1 MDDYTKKVS
10 MDIRQIRY
18 FVSAVKG
25 GSLSAAAK
33 EQFVTVQAV
42 SKALSELE
50 REIGHPLLVRG
61 NHGVRPTVFGE
72 VFFRRASTALGSFNN
87 LQDFV
92 DTASDNASENYLL
105 IALSSPPFKEYRRIL
120 DSLSAF
126 LGKRL
131 GITVDIVLAPATEAF
146 DALRAG
152 SVGAACVLGE
162 YTAPDTDT
170 VGIGTVPAGVVVAS
184 EHPLAT
190 RSAVSIADIEQYP
203 LLSSP
208 WLEYMI
214 ASINKAFR
222 EHGHAPQERI
232 IRCDGFSHDAMV
244 RNQATCFAA
253 YLPSLAGMHQTVSN
267 IPLIEKTPVTIPI
280 QLVTLKG
287 AKSDAYRALEGS
299 IGTVLRVDTLFQ

>member
-1 MDDYTKKVS
+1 MVDYVKKAS

-50 REIGHPLLVRG
+50 REVGQSLLVRG

-72 VFFRRASTALGSFNN
+72 VFYRRANTALNSSNN

-92 DTASDNASENYLL
+92 DAATDSASENYLL
-105 IALSSPPFKEYRRIL
+105 IALSSPPFKEYKRIL

-152 SVGAACVLGE
+152 SVGAACVLGD
-162 YTAPDTDT
+162 YTAPDVDT
-170 VGIGTVPAGVVVAS
+170 VSIGTVPAGVVVTTD
-184 EHPLAT
+184 HPLAK
-190 RSAVSIADIEQYP
+190 RAAVSIADIEQYP

-208 WLEYMI
+208 WFEYMI
-214 ASINKAFR
+214 ASLNKSFR
-222 EHGHAPQERI
+222 EHGHTPQERL

-244 RNQATCFAA
+244 RNHGVCFAA
-253 YLPSLAGMHQTVSN
+253 YLPSLAGMHQTINN
-267 IPLIEKTPVTIPI
+267 IPLVEKTPVTMPI
-280 QLVTLKG
+280 QLVTLKS
-287 AKSDAYRALEGS
+287 AKSDAYRALESS
-299 IGTVLRVDTLFQ
+299 IGTVLRVDSLFQ